1 MLMRVERITKEFRVE
16 GGTLKVLDD
25 VDFSVDEGVF
35 LSIVGPSGCGKST
48 LLKIMGGIERPT
60 SGRIIFKGREIKS
73 PDPKISMVFQH
84 FALIPWLTVWEQV
97 ELPLKARGIDKRRR
111 EKLVKK
117 WLKKV
122 GLYEF
127 MDALPKELSGGMKQ
141 RVGIARAL
149 AVEPDLLL
157 MDEPFSALDELTAD
171 SLREEILELWKSE
184 TQVKSVVMVT
194 HNVEEAV
201 YMSDYVVVLSR
212 RPSKIL
218 GIVEIDLRRP
228 RDTRSSEFY
237 NKMDEVYSVLSG

>member
-1 MLMRVERITKEFRVE
+1 MLMRVERITKRFEVE
-16 GGTLKVLDD
+16 GGTLKVLDN

-48 LLKIMGGIERPT
+48 LLKIMGGIEKPT
-60 SGRIIFKGREIKS
+60 SGRIIFKGREIKG
-73 PDPKISMVFQH
+73 PDRKISMVFQH

-97 ELPLKARGIDKRRR
+97 ELPLKARGIDKRGREELVRR
-111 EKLVKK
+111 
-117 WLKKV
+117 WLRKV

-127 MDALPKELSGGMKQ
+127 MNALPKELSGGMKQ

-171 SLREEILELWKSE
+171 SLREEILELWRSE
-184 TQVKSVVMVT
+184 THVKSVVMVT

-218 GIVEIDLRRP
+218 GIVKLYLKRP
-228 RDTRSSEFY
+228 RDTRSPEFY
-237 NKMDEVYSVLSG
+237 NKMDEVYSVLSS